1 MRGRRTWAAVH
12 GVPLHALAVGEG
24 CHISIRVHALPHV
37 TAPHA
42 LRAPAG
48 ALTTGRAQGTG
59 RPTLL
64 HTVVRCRNRESSRER
79 ENEKRH
85 KRERK
90 LNKRGPL

>member
-1 MRGRRTWAAVH
+1 MRARHTWAAAH

-24 CHISIRVHALPHV
+24 RHISIRVHALPHV

-42 LRAPAG
+42 LGAPTG

-64 HTVVRCRNRESSRER
+64 HTVVRCRNRESPTEKHTER
-79 ENEKRH
+79 D
-85 KRERK
+85 ERK
-90 LNKRGPL
+90 DTRHRKEGN